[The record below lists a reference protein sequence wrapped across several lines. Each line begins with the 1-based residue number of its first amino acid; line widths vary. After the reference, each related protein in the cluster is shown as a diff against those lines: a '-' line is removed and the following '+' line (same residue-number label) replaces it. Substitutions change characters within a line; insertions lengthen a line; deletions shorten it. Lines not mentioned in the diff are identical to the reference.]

1 VPGAT
6 HIQRLPTQ
14 VALHAS
20 PALVAWLA
28 ATTLLLVTAAA
39 AGYSPFEA
47 TTWARW
53 DSEHYLSIAADGY
66 RLEPCAPGSALACG
80 NAGWFP
86 AYPWLVGALAV
97 PPLSLEATALGVS
110 WMFALATLILLSRTF
125 LREGGA
131 TGLVFAAFA
140 PGLVYLH
147 AVFPL
152 SMLTFF
158 TVLALWLLTCER
170 WAAAGAA
177 TAVAAATYHLG
188 VLLVPVAAVYAL
200 VRGGPRRALIAGG
213 IGALG
218 PAVTVLAM
226 RLQTGAWDAFL
237 QVQEQYSHALQSPVL
252 PLRNALHTDSW
263 DATQTVLVAAVVLA
277 VTLHTLHR
285 RHTASASDW
294 LLLGTTLLLWI
305 VPLAEFNVGLYRTEA
320 ALVPAAILV
329 ARLPAALG
337 IAACASAALVAM
349 PVALLFLD
357 GWIV

>member
-1 VPGAT
+1 VSGAT
-6 HIQRLPTQ
+6 HVQRLPGQ
-14 VALHAS
+14 VALRAS
-20 PALVAWLA
+20 PPVAAWLA
-28 ATTLLLVTAAA
+28 ATALLLVTAAA

-47 TTWARW
+47 TTWSRW
-53 DSEHYLSIAADGY
+53 DSEHYLSIAAEGY
-66 RLEPCAPGSALACG
+66 RLEPCAPGGPLDCG

-97 PPLSLEATALGVS
+97 PPLTLEATALAVS
-110 WMFALATLILLSRTF
+110 WLFALATLILLSRTF
-125 LREGGA
+125 LREGG
-131 TGLVFAAFA
+131 TNGLVFAAFA

-147 AVFPL
+147 SVFPL

-158 TVLALWLLTCER
+158 TVLALWLLTRER

-188 VLLVPVAAVYAL
+188 VLLIPVAVVYAL

-237 QVQEQYSHALQSPVL
+237 RVQEQYSHELQSPVL
-252 PLRNALHTDSW
+252 PLRNAFHMDSW
-263 DATQTVLVAAVVLA
+263 DATQTVFVTAVVLA

-285 RHTASASDW
+285 RDTATPADW
-294 LLLGTTLLLWI
+294 LLLGTTLVLWI
-305 VPLAEFNVGLYRTEA
+305 VPLAQFNVGLYRTA
-320 ALVPAAILV
+320 ATLVPAAVLV
-329 ARLPAALG
+329 ARLPKPLG
-337 IAACASAALVAM
+337 IAACAGAAYVAM
-349 PVALLFLD
+349 PVTLLFLD